1 MYDEMELRKIKGD
14 IVHRPEEED
23 QLLLEYK

>member
-1 MYDEMELRKIKGD
+1 MELRKIKGD

-23 QLLLEYK
+23 QLLLEYKWWT